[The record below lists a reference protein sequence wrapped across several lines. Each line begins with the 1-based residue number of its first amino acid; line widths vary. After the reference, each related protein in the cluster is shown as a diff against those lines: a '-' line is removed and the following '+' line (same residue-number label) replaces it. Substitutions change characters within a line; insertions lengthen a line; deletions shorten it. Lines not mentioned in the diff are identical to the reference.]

1 MTTKPAKY
9 KMLPYNRQGEID
21 YASLD
26 FDPNE
31 KELPPDPWNRT
42 AKSTKSSAF

>member
-1 MTTKPAKY
+1 MTTKPARTG
-9 KMLPYNRQGEID
+9 MLPYNRQGEID

-31 KELPPDPWNRT
+31 KELPPDHI